1 MPHGESRNHGRSHPP
16 IYIRTMELRDLPKVH
31 ALGEELFTAEKWP
44 ALYRTWD
51 EYEIVEFFAS
61 DGDFCLVAVMETTT
75 NDEDDEDEED
85 EQVVGFCLGTILE
98 KRHSAWSYGYLVW
111 MGVDASLKGRGIG
124 RKLLDH
130 LTDLFVEHG
139 ARMML
144 VDTAAKNEGALRF
157 FRGQGFGHEL
167 EHVYLSR
174 NLDKHPK
181 AVKRRAKRSMS
192 GAASTKRSGART
204 LPTPAEIVTPS
215 IQDSSLLALPPEP
228 DPPRPDASTQ
238 D

>member
-1 MPHGESRNHGRSHPP
+1 MPHAGAASRTRTQPP
-16 IYIRTMELRDLPKVH
+16 ITIRTMELRDLPKVH

-51 EYEIVEFFAS
+51 EYEIVEFFAA
-61 DGDFCLVAVMETTT
+61 DGDFCLVAVIEA
-75 NDEDDEDEED
+75 DEKEDNADEDEDD
-85 EQVVGFCLGTILE
+85 EQVVGFCLGTLLE

-130 LTDLFVEHG
+130 LTDLFVENG

-181 AVKRRAKRSMS
+181 AVKRRAKRSAPD
-192 GAASTKRSGART
+192 AARSKRSSTRQGART
-204 LPTPAEIVTPS
+204 IRTPAEIVTPS
-215 IQDSSLLALPPEP
+215 IQDPSLLDTPPE
-228 DPPRPDASTQ
+228 SGT
-238 D
+238 

>member
-1 MPHGESRNHGRSHPP
+1 MMKPAEANRQPHLLPS

-61 DGDFCLVAVMETTT
+61 DGEFCLVAVVEREEDDDDAD
-75 NDEDDEDEED
+75 DEDDEE
-85 EQVVGFCLGTILE
+85 VVGFCLGTRLE

-111 MGVDASLKGRGIG
+111 MGVDPSLKGRGIG
-124 RKLLDH
+124 RKLLDY
-130 LTDLFVEHG
+130 LTDLFVDNG

-181 AVKRRAKRSMS
+181 AIKRRAKR
-192 GAASTKRSGART
+192 AAPASSRTKRSASRQGPRT

-215 IQDSSLLALPPEP
+215 IQDPSLLNLPPEVGE
-228 DPPRPDASTQ
+228 
-238 D
+238 